1 METGYKA
8 PERRSFARAVFT
20 KEEKIEAS
28 LSFSDNNQDQ
38 KNVQVMNMSKGGIGL
53 ATKREDVEG
62 IKIGA
67 CLKIDAI
74 MLNESESVNFSGLEI
89 EVAWVMDYTFLE
101 NVGFGVEFINPNE
114 KDINVL
120 IKAIN
125 TLFPGRIE

>member
-20 KEEKIEAS
+20 KEENIEAS

-38 KNVQVMNMSKGGIGL
+38 RNVQVMNMSKGGIGL
-53 ATKREDVEG
+53 AIKREDVEG

-67 CLKIDAI
+67 CLRIDAI
-74 MLNESESVNFSGLEI
+74 RLNESEYVNFSGLEI
-89 EVAWVMDYTFLE
+89 EVAWVLDYTFLE
-101 NVGFGVEFINPNE
+101 NFGFGGEFINPNE

-125 TLFPGRIE
+125 TLCPGRIE

>member
-8 PERRSFARAVFT
+8 PERRRFARAVFT

-28 LSFSDNNQDQ
+28 LSFSDNNKDQ
-38 KNVQVMNMSKGGIGL
+38 RNVQVMNMSKGGIGL
-53 ATKREDVEG
+53 TIKREDVEG

-120 IKAIN
+120 LKAIN